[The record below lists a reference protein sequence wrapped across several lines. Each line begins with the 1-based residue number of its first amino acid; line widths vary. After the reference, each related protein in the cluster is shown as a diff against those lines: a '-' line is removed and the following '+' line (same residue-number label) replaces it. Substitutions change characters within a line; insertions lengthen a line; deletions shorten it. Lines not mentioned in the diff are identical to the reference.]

1 MFKIFPL
8 DKEIGFRD
16 EKHLRYF
23 PTIVTLTNLFQRTI
37 YANKETGLNVIVV
50 APEDLIYTLMNIGKS
65 LAYMLSPVP
74 ENVLAY
80 IDMIEDHYM
89 KDQDWI
95 YSYHGY
101 NSGFSN
107 FFDNEEQEEFNQF
120 IKDCKPIYAKD
131 VVKLMKVE
139 SSTARGYLNDLV
151 EKEILYLNPLIDV
164 VTTNKTDFFREPG
177 HFNFLVETA
186 LPELTRGDAD
196 GRPLL
201 IWSAG
206 CSSGEEPYTLA
217 MVLSEYGLTHP
228 GFRFRILATDIST
241 NVLAKAEMGVYSSDV
256 VGPVP
261 PALKRKYLMTSRD
274 PGSKR
279 VRIVPELR
287 RLIEFRRLN
296 FMDADYRMAEK
307 ADAIFCR
314 NVIIYF
320 DRATQEQVLQKLS
333 RRLVPRGYMFV
344 GHSET
349 LHDMDLPLT
358 PVAPALYKRTNA
370 A

>member
-1 MFKIFPL
+1 
-8 DKEIGFRD
+8 
-16 EKHLRYF
+16 
-23 PTIVTLTNLFQRTI
+23 
-37 YANKETGLNVIVV
+37 
-50 APEDLIYTLMNIGKS
+50 
-65 LAYMLSPVP
+65 
-74 ENVLAY
+74 
-80 IDMIEDHYM
+80 
-89 KDQDWI
+89 
-95 YSYHGY
+95 
-101 NSGFSN
+101 
-107 FFDNEEQEEFNQF
+107 
-120 IKDCKPIYAKD
+120 
-131 VVKLMKVE
+131 
-139 SSTARGYLNDLV
+139 
-151 EKEILYLNPLIDV
+151 
-164 VTTNKTDFFREPG
+164 VTTNKTDFFREPR
-177 HFNFLVETA
+177 HFDFLVEKA
-186 LPELTRGDAD
+186 LPELTARDRG

-241 NVLAKAEMGVYSSDV
+241 NVLAKAELGIYTSDMV
-256 VGPVP
+256 SPVP
-261 PALKRKYLMTSRD
+261 AAIKRRYLMVSRE
-274 PGSKR
+274 PGSDQ

-296 FMDADYRMAEK
+296 FMDADYGMAEK

-320 DRATQEQVLQKLS
+320 DRPTQESVLRKLS
-333 RRLVPRGYMFV
+333 SNLVPRGYMFV

-358 PVAPALYKRTNA
+358 PIEPALYRRNNSA